1 MNLLNANI
9 LYRLSHK
16 YRQKPKSKEETDIN
30 SEAYHINYAIN
41 NQFTTKLRFGFPYN
55 FQGKNILEIGCGQ
68 GGISVFFALNGAN
81 HVTGI
86 DLNTQHLNYAK
97 KVQEVFE
104 KRLNMKESSLPVTF
118 KEMNAYDM
126 LSLGKGS
133 FDFIIADNVFEHFME
148 PEKVLE
154 QSYQLLKP
162 GGRLVIPIFNS
173 IYSKQGAH
181 VKYGLG
187 IPWVYCLASEKEI
200 IKALYKVAEKDKTV
214 LDAYPGLNG
223 NPTRLC
229 EIRKYK
235 DLNGITHNKLKKL
248 ANKAKFNIESFDIS
262 PPFNGNRMNSIA
274 KIFTNMALIK
284 HSKLGDILSK
294 NASAVLIKK

>member
-1 MNLLNANI
+1 MNLLNANT

-16 YRQKPKSKEETDIN
+16 YRKKPNTKNEIDIN
-30 SEAYHINYAIN
+30 SEEYHINYAIN
-41 NQFTTKLRFGFPYN
+41 SQFATKLKFGFPYN
-55 FQGKNILEIGCGQ
+55 FQDKNILEIGCGQ
-68 GGISVFFALNGAN
+68 GGISIFFALNGAR

-86 DLNTQHLNYAK
+86 DLNTQHLKYAQ

-104 KRLNMKESSLPVTF
+104 KRLNIQPSSLPVTF

-126 LSLGKGS
+126 LSLGEET

-154 QSYQLLKP
+154 QCFKLLKP

-187 IPWVYCLASEKEI
+187 IPWVYCLSSEKEI
-200 IKALYKVAEKDKTV
+200 IKALNKVGENDKSV
-214 LDAYPGLNG
+214 FEAYPGLKN
-223 NPTRLC
+223 NPEKLF

-235 DLNGITHNKLKKL
+235 DLNYITHKKFRHL
-248 ANKAKFNIESFDIS
+248 AQKSKFKIESFVIS
-262 PPFNGNRMNSIA
+262 PPFNSSRLNSIA
-274 KIFTNMALIK
+274 KIFVNNSFVKGSI
-284 HSKLGDILSK
+284 LGDILSK
-294 NASAVLIKK
+294 NASAVLLKK